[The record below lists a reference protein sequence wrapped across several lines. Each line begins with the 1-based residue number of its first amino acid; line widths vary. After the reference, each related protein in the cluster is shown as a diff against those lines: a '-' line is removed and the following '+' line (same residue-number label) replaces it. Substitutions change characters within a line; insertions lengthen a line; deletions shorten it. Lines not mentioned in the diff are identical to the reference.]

1 MTGDERILGTLGSAE
16 GQGVVRMEDRIDTG
30 IDDLWSALT
39 EPARLARWLGEVSGD
54 LRPGGQYRARYLDG
68 WEGTGR
74 IEVCEPPHRLL
85 VRTRQDDQDEEQTVA
100 AVLTADGEQTL
111 LVWEERGMPLNLI
124 AAYGGGIQIHVENL
138 AAYLAGRDRCDGQ
151 ARWNELFPAYQD
163 LAAGVS

>member
-1 MTGDERILGTLGSAE
+1 MTGDERILGTLGSAD
-16 GQGVVRMEDRIDTG
+16 GQGVVRMEDRFDTG

-39 EPARLARWLGEVSGD
+39 EPSRLAGWLGEVSGD
-54 LRPGGQYRARYLDG
+54 LRLGGQYRARYFDG

-74 IEVCEPPHRLL
+74 VEVCEPPRRLL
-85 VRTRQDDQDEEQTVA
+85 VRTRHDGQDEEQTVA

-124 AAYGGGIQIHVENL
+124 AAYGGGIQVHVENL
-138 AAYLAGRDRCDGQ
+138 AAHIAGRERCDGQ

-163 LAAGVS
+163 LAAGLG